1 MDVGQYAMIQ
11 AVSFIV
17 NGLPIAQPRHRV
29 SCRNGAFPR
38 MYIPKAHA
46 VHSYK
51 AAIIEKAIANIS
63 GMIEGAV
70 KLDCLFVFK
79 ATRKNQ
85 IAQYRISKP
94 DLDNLV
100 KAVMDG
106 ITQAGERGHGWGDD
120 AQVVELHCAKMFGVS
135 NYAQIRI
142 EPIGFSVGK
151 NCNAVETP

>member
-1 MDVGQYAMIQ
+1 MDVGQYAMTQ

-29 SCRNGAFPR
+29 SFRNSAFPK

-51 AAIIEKAIANIS
+51 SAIIEKAVANIA

-85 IAQYRISKP
+85 IAQYKISKA

-100 KAVMDG
+100 KSVMDA
-106 ITQAGERGHGWGDD
+106 ISLAGERGHGWADD

-142 EPIGFSVGK
+142 EPIGFAVGS
-151 NCNAVETP
+151 NLNALETP

>member
-1 MDVGQYAMIQ
+1 MDAGQYAMTQ

-17 NGLPIAQPRHRV
+17 NGLPIAQPRHRAA
-29 SCRNGAFPR
+29 CRGGFPK
-38 MYIPKAHA
+38 MYIPKTHA

-51 AAIIEKAIANIS
+51 SAIIEKAIANIS

-85 IAQYRISKP
+85 ISQYRISKP

-106 ITQAGERGHGWGDD
+106 ITQAGERGHGWADD

-142 EPIGFSVGK
+142 EPIGFAVGS
-151 NCNAVETP
+151 NLNAVETP

>member
-85 IAQYRISKP
+85 IAQYKISKS